1 MSIVIAAMRTEHIKS
16 FHAALDIV
24 AREHAYLTLLEA
36 PPIAELRKFIEPSMA
51 AGAPHIVA
59 LNGARV
65 VGWCDVT
72 VRAHPTT
79 RHCGVLGMGLVPE
92 WRGRG
97 VGLRLIER
105 AIAAARAH
113 GLARIELQ
121 VRRDNPR
128 ALALYQKVGFAIE
141 GCRRRALL
149 VDGVY
154 HDLTLMALLLD
165 AAAPGA
171 P

>member
-1 MSIVIAAMRTEHIKS
+1 
-16 FHAALDIV
+16 
-24 AREHAYLTLLEA
+24 
-36 PPIAELRKFIEPSMA
+36 
-51 AGAPHIVA
+51 
-59 LNGARV
+59 
-65 VGWCDVT
+65 
-72 VRAHPTT
+72 T
-79 RHCGVLGMGLVPE
+79 RHCGVLGMGLVAE

-97 VGLRLIER
+97 IGLRLIEH

-113 GLARIELQ
+113 GLARVELQ
-121 VRRDNPR
+121 VRHDNPR
-128 ALALYQKVGFAIE
+128 ALALYRKVGFAIE

-165 AAAPGA
+165 AAARDA